1 MSDKF
6 ILTGIEIFGYHGDLP
21 EERKLGQK
29 FLVDL
34 ELNLDLSIAGKSDEL
49 SDTVDYPKILELTE
63 KIVGGE
69 PKNLI
74 EAVAEELAEKIL
86 ANFKIV
92 ESVKVVLH
100 KPNAPLKIKYLD
112 AAVSIFRQRG

>member
-1 MSDKF
+1 MNDKF

-49 SDTVDYPKILELTE
+49 ADTVDYPQILKTVE

-69 PKNLI
+69 PKKLI
-74 EAVAEELAEKIL
+74 EAVAEEIAEDIL
-86 ANFKIV
+86 KNFPKV
-92 ESVKVVLH
+92 ESVKVTLH

-112 AAVSIFRQRG
+112 AAVSIQRQRN